1 MCDWYRKYLLSF
13 SLTSELICL
22 INVVAYLAFVFLF
35 CPRHFQHSLLGIN
48 FRSIS
53 CTNLQFET
61 QTQTKIKIIILT
73 KGMGVVHVLTGPDHL
88 SAIATLSVNLGNC
101 RAFFHGVR
109 WGIGHSIG
117 LIVVGTIF
125 IVLENMH
132 PNDNSN
138 ADDSGDDDDDAD
150 TDDDSNDNDNDSRSI
165 QIPEQIENIAECFVG
180 IFMLALGSYSLFNAY
195 RIRKE
200 MLYSSGRLY
209 HHTEDDNNNG
219 NDNDNDND
227 DHYGS
232 NGMRR
237 LIIDNDDDNATNSR
251 DSAIADTD
259 SNHSSSRSNSAS
271 ASSYQ
276 SNTSISHN
284 EGDSPFESLSV
295 AVEGDASEEEDNDES
310 YPIGP
315 MWVDDE
321 QHRTFHHSQHIH
333 GHVHDHEHNHLLV
346 NNTKDRISKQC
357 LSLCIGIV
365 HGVAGPGGVLGVIP
379 AVRLHN
385 VW

>member
-1 MCDWYRKYLLSF
+1 MHGFTIRN
-13 SLTSELICL
+13 T
-22 INVVAYLAFVFLF
+22 
-35 CPRHFQHSLLGIN
+35 
-48 FRSIS
+48 
-53 CTNLQFET
+53 T
-61 QTQTKIKIIILT
+61 QIKILT

-138 ADDSGDDDDDAD
+138 ADDSGGDDDAN
-150 TDDDSNDNDNDSRSI
+150 TDDDSNNNDNDNDSRSI

-200 MLYSSGRLY
+200 MLHSNGRLY
-209 HHTEDDNNNG
+209 HHTQNDNNN
-219 NDNDNDND
+219 DSDNDND
-227 DHYGS
+227 DHDGE

-237 LIIDNDDDNATNSR
+237 LIIDNDDDNATNSIY
-251 DSAIADTD
+251 SAFVDTD

-276 SNTSISHN
+276 SNTSIFA
-284 EGDSPFESLSV
+284 G
-295 AVEGDASEEEDNDES
+295 GDALEEEDNDES
-310 YPIGP
+310 YPIDP
-315 MWVDDE
+315 MGVDNE
-321 QHRTFHHSQHIH
+321 EHGTFHHSQHIH
-333 GHVHDHEHNHLLV
+333 GHGHDHDHDHLLV
-346 NNTKDRISKQC
+346 NNMKDGVSKQY

-385 VW
+385 VWYSIVYLGSFCITSILVMGCFAACYGTFSSRLTQSSEVFAYRMELFSASLSIVVGCTWLSLLYLGILHDIFP

>member
-1 MCDWYRKYLLSF
+1 
-13 SLTSELICL
+13 
-22 INVVAYLAFVFLF
+22 
-35 CPRHFQHSLLGIN
+35 
-48 FRSIS
+48 
-53 CTNLQFET
+53 
-61 QTQTKIKIIILT
+61 
-73 KGMGVVHVLTGPDHL
+73 MGVVHVLTGPDHL

-138 ADDSGDDDDDAD
+138 ADDSGGGDDAN
-150 TDDDSNDNDNDSRSI
+150 TDDDSNDNDNDNDSRSI

-200 MLYSSGRLY
+200 MLHSNGRLY
-209 HHTEDDNNNG
+209 HHTQNDNNN
-219 NDNDNDND
+219 DSANDND
-227 DHYGS
+227 DHDGE

-237 LIIDNDDDNATNSR
+237 LIIDNDDDDATNSIY
-251 DSAIADTD
+251 SAFVDTD
-259 SNHSSSRSNSAS
+259 SNHSSSRSN
-271 ASSYQ
+271 
-276 SNTSISHN
+276 N
-284 EGDSPFESLSV
+284 GV
-295 AVEGDASEEEDNDES
+295 
-310 YPIGP
+310 
-315 MWVDDE
+315 
-321 QHRTFHHSQHIH
+321 
-333 GHVHDHEHNHLLV
+333 
-346 NNTKDRISKQC
+346 SKQY

-385 VW
+385 VWYSIVYLGSFCITSILVMGCFAACYGTFSSRLTQSSEVFAYRMELFSASLSIVVGCTWLSLLYLGILHDIFP